1 VFERVDG
8 QTLADQHQ
16 LLFAEIERIGDAWG
30 MKPSEIDALRHQLYE
45 GNTTAF
51 LDSARKATIE
61 YARPQW
67 QMGDNRPANKTE
79 RLARQFAQR
88 WMSETGD
95 ALNTPR
101 PVTRSA
107 SASAN
112 APDPTGHWRSVV
124 SDPILKNDGTKP
136 LSANRKA
143 SAQLA
148 IASREHEAPGGAQNE
163 ASAPPLTE
171 EETSQL
177 RAASELNALRVQE
190 GERGKGSV
198 VKTSLLVTG
207 AGTTTGVAAAS
218 AFRLLRQFSTEG
230 TLHATN
236 TLYTG
241 VRVGRVFQAM
251 HQGAVASLKHGDPRV
266 FDQMVDRLANGLKSQ
281 LRANRFDVEVRTQQL
296 ELLASEGKA
305 KAGQLRALNDA
316 GLISFDDAVTHTKA
330 IATDMLAQMQG
341 VVGGSSLK
349 MLHHGNPRHWV
360 GLAGRG
366 LGIAGYTGTI
376 TLNMASMIDHP
387 TLATALSTAGAT
399 MGGTYTT
406 LVFLGSIRHLNA
418 ENRSRFARFAS
429 ASGDYLASSGS
440 LIGGLTKIL
449 SGDIVSGSLSATS
462 GLLLGSARLHTQFPN
477 TSKFMEKLPTLIALL
492 PVGLFVVTTAQGL
505 FFSGGSGQ
513 NDKSDPNK
521 NNLQGPQPGTSGT
534 PAPSITASAT
544 PSAQPSAQ
552 PSSPPSSQP
561 SSHPTAK
568 PSTPPPTAVT
578 TQGDSLWSI
587 ADDHS
592 RTLLDAAHVS
602 DADRQHMSHDHVV
615 QLAFEEILQLNP
627 QYAKHPG
634 SIDPGETIVI
644 G

>member
-1 VFERVDG
+1 
-8 QTLADQHQ
+8 
-16 LLFAEIERIGDAWG
+16 
-30 MKPSEIDALRHQLYE
+30 
-45 GNTTAF
+45 
-51 LDSARKATIE
+51 
-61 YARPQW
+61 
-67 QMGDNRPANKTE
+67 
-79 RLARQFAQR
+79 
-88 WMSETGD
+88 
-95 ALNTPR
+95 
-101 PVTRSA
+101 
-107 SASAN
+107 
-112 APDPTGHWRSVV
+112 
-124 SDPILKNDGTKP
+124 
-136 LSANRKA
+136 
-143 SAQLA
+143 
-148 IASREHEAPGGAQNE
+148 
-163 ASAPPLTE
+163 
-171 EETSQL
+171 
-177 RAASELNALRVQE
+177 
-190 GERGKGSV
+190 
-198 VKTSLLVTG
+198 
-207 AGTTTGVAAAS
+207 
-218 AFRLLRQFSTEG
+218 
-230 TLHATN
+230 
-236 TLYTG
+236 
-241 VRVGRVFQAM
+241 
-251 HQGAVASLKHGDPRV
+251 
-266 FDQMVDRLANGLKSQ
+266 
-281 LRANRFDVEVRTQQL
+281 
-296 ELLASEGKA
+296 
-305 KAGQLRALNDA
+305 
-316 GLISFDDAVTHTKA
+316 
-330 IATDMLAQMQG
+330 
-341 VVGGSSLK
+341 
-349 MLHHGNPRHWV
+349 V